1 VTANALLGPPLRLYL
16 RGYRDYAETSA
27 GTVHRREMPHGG
39 IVLILGLG
47 DELGITDPR
56 QPRAG
61 TVRVSS
67 FVAGLYDSY
76 VVTSSRG
83 LSSGIQLSL
92 DPVGA
97 HLILGVPMAEVANRI
112 VPLPDLLGR
121 SADTL
126 AERLAGTSDPAGR
139 AAIVDGFLHR
149 RLASARPAAPQVV
162 HAWRRL
168 VQTHGGTGVA
178 ALADELGWSRRH
190 LVGRFREQV
199 GLPPK
204 TVARI
209 LRFERAYGYA
219 GRPGVSWARV
229 AYECG
234 YADQA
239 HLIRE
244 FREFTGATPGEVAAV
259 REWIEPA

>member
-1 VTANALLGPPLRLYL
+1 MTAATAALRPYVRSYW
-16 RGYRDYAETSA
+16 DYSETTA

-39 IVLILGLG
+39 VVLILGLG
-47 DELGITDPR
+47 EELGVTDPR
-56 QPRAG
+56 QPSTPA
-61 TVRVSS
+61 RVTS

-83 LSSGIQLSL
+83 LSSGIQLNL

-97 HLILGVPMAEVANRI
+97 YLILGVPMAEVANRI
-112 VPLPDLLGR
+112 VALPDLFGR
-121 SADTL
+121 SASTL
-126 AERLAGTSDPAGR
+126 AERLADAPDAAAR
-139 AAIVDGFLHR
+139 AAVVDGFLHR
-149 RLASARPAAPQVV
+149 RLAAARPAAPQVV

-168 VQTHGGTGVA
+168 VETHGGTGIG
-178 ALADELGWSRRH
+178 ALADEVGWSRRH

-209 LRFERAYGYA
+209 LRFERAYGHVD
-219 GRPGVSWARV
+219 RPGVSWTRV
-229 AYECG
+229 AHECG

-244 FREFTGATPGEVAAV
+244 FREFTGATPGEVAGV

>member
-1 VTANALLGPPLRLYL
+1 VTAALRPFV
-16 RGYRDYAETSA
+16 RGYWDYSETSA
-27 GTVHRREMPHGG
+27 GTLHRREMPHGG
-39 IVLILGLG
+39 IVLVVGLG
-47 DELGITDPR
+47 EELGITDPR
-56 QPRAG
+56 QPGAG
-61 TVRVSS
+61 PARVTS
-67 FVAGLYDSY
+67 FVAGLHDSY

-83 LSSGIQLSL
+83 LSSGIQFNL

-112 VPLPDLLGR
+112 VALPDLLGR
-121 SADTL
+121 AADRL
-126 AERLAGTSDPAGR
+126 AERLAEAPDATAR
-139 AAIVDGFLHR
+139 AVVVDGFLHR
-149 RLASARPAAPQVV
+149 RLATARPAAPEVV

-168 VQTHGGTGVA
+168 VETNGGTAVA

-209 LRFERAYGYA
+209 LRFERAYRYVD
-219 GRPGVSWARV
+219 RPGVSWTRV
-229 AYECG
+229 AHECG

-244 FREFTGATPGEVAAV
+244 FREFTGATPGAVAAV